1 MWLFTNRGFL
11 SIVEN
16 RDNPDELL
24 VRARYKGDIEAH
36 FGGLLDADLEEV
48 CMEIV
53 ETNDADYRFRVFLP
67 RKNVA
72 AQLHGFVN
80 SIDYT
85 NFKNSCSFNSGVSSA
100 ESVKSRALFRV
111 WDTMKCS
118 QEGLANMEH

>member
-1 MWLFTNRGFL
+1 MWIFTNRGFL

-36 FGGLLDADLEEV
+36 FSWRSMDADPLEV
-48 CMEIV
+48 V
-53 ETNDADYRFRVFLP
+53 ETNEADYRFRAFLP
-67 RKNVA
+67 RETVSAKM
-72 AQLHGFVN
+72 HGLVN
-80 SIDYT
+80 GIDYP
-85 NFKNSCSFNSGVSSA
+85 NFKDSCRFSSGKMTVND
-100 ESVKSRALFRV
+100 VKSRALFRV